1 MNILNIILIILLV
14 YILIQCYLCNNNRFF
29 ESMENKE
36 DMKKEDMKKEDMKKT
51 PSTSYSDYDSEKKN
65 PYYLALKNASNIS
78 YLKDEMNGI
87 RQMKKDMEE
96 LSLNVKQNTSNL
108 TEIAKQIGEVSNKIV
123 GK

>member
-1 MNILNIILIILLV
+1 
-14 YILIQCYLCNNNRFF
+14 
-29 ESMENKE
+29 MENKE
-36 DMKKEDMKKEDMKKT
+36 DMKKEDMKKEDVKKEDVKKEDVKKT
-51 PSTSYSDYDSEKKN
+51 SSTSYSDYDSEKKN

>member
-14 YILIQCYLCNNNRFF
+14 YILIQCYLCNNNRFL

-36 DMKKEDMKKEDMKKT
+36 DMKKEDVKKEDVKKT

>member
-14 YILIQCYLCNNNRFF
+14 YILIQCYLCNNNRFL

-36 DMKKEDMKKEDMKKT
+36 DVKKEDVKKDDVKKT